1 MKLKTSTKISLKFTL
16 FASILL
22 LIFSFLLIP
31 SFFQTRY
38 SKQQNRLHMREI
50 RYERPLFFKFMKF
63 DEKDFGTIT
72 TLQLG
77 ETSPFRPETTPFG
90 EEPLF
95 NSL

>member
-1 MKLKTSTKISLKFTL
+1 
-16 FASILL
+16 
-22 LIFSFLLIP
+22 
-31 SFFQTRY
+31 
-38 SKQQNRLHMREI
+38 
-50 RYERPLFFKFMKF
+50 MKF